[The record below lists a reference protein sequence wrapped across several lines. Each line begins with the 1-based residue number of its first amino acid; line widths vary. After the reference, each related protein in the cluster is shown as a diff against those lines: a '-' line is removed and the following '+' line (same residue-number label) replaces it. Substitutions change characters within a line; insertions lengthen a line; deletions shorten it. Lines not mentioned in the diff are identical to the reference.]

1 MEAAGKPGGGEQ
13 SRCAGGTDAP
23 AAASMDCYL
32 RSQGLYRKKVAKDGS
47 CLFRAVAEQVL
58 HSQSRHIDVRMACV
72 DYLRKHREK
81 FEAVSISV

>member
-47 CLFRAVAEQVL
+47 CLFRAVAEQVNSCL
-58 HSQSRHIDVRMACV
+58 KKAVARGRMFSKIQTSV
-72 DYLRKHREK
+72 GYVLREK
-81 FEAVSISV
+81 K